1 MEENLFN
8 ALTVSAT
15 FSSSSYIASDGYNVY
30 VTLSGVSSLPLLP
43 STAIDGFYLT
53 VNGIPISIKSA
64 SVQNPSGSSTQK
76 STVVLKTYV
85 KIKSTDTV
93 QVKYYDGNLTDNS
106 TDVISD
112 IAFFTIT
119 DNRSTENKYF
129 DASDW
134 NLGLNSGEVVI
145 GSDSGFFTDATDLFK
160 KEYTYPF
167 AEVILDT
174 KPPEGVVIINE
185 SATTGGID
193 VRTFAAYAPLDA
205 SASGYSD
212 RSLSLTTATIEG
224 WQFVSSTEQRITSFI
239 IELKSVQLSAPTPAI
254 GNQTGRVTVS
264 LYSNTTGDIP
274 NTQIV
279 ELGVIQYDTLT
290 TSYQE
295 FSLTPL
301 VPVTLSA
308 QTTYWIVL
316 SFETIIKSGVTSSG
330 AISLMVKND
339 SVLSYAVYESN
350 AWRRLAQKQIGF
362 LKLVGTVSDGTPISA
377 DIMAQDIIGKNL
389 YQATNF
395 GGSTNTSQYEKIGA
409 GDAYFLNMYLTPD
422 STTGLYPLVQAVNI
436 GATASKTKSY
446 VVETKLTPKSSWE
459 TLYFNSASTTT
470 TDFIRYKFNTPT
482 RFSNIRIGYRGDLLA
497 NIEAGTLT
505 IAGIDEWSDVVEVQA
520 SHFSDFR
527 DADEF
532 ENVNT
537 RAWAPFTEGASV
549 YNWNITNQSKLW
561 EKLDNYSSVGF
572 LKSVPISNQMV
583 LASYQKISV
592 AQGSAQRSALNLDL
606 TVQGDTINAITVHN
620 SVVYIGT
627 ELGYVYQS
635 SQGDYWTIVN
645 QKNPLDS
652 TEYKTLPPVTALASH
667 GGALYVGT
675 KKTTTKSASV
685 YKYFDKKFTAIKT
698 DFTENKISA
707 FASNLGILF
716 VGTAGKFGT
725 LQGTVY
731 RYNGTDFKKI
741 SPEVSIDEVQ
751 AMIYS
756 TALSTVVA
764 GFSGGQVY
772 KLIYDSNNNPST
784 WSLLEDI
791 DATNIYNLND
801 DTSGKYLFVST
812 DTKLLCY
819 VKSLDVFK
827 TLSYPKYSNP
837 GLQITWKQFAAVST
851 DYKNDRDFSFTTI
864 QNQSSSISEFNL
876 NSSKPTGIGVS
887 YYTAVFE
894 GAIRPDTSASYQFL
908 IDTNTSVRLTV
919 NGTVLTAA
927 SLWTTES
934 NVTTNTLTDNPATQ
948 TVSLVADNYYS
959 LKLEVAV
966 KETGA
971 FIPKI
976 SLKWKD
982 TSSVFNDFSPVDSS
996 YFFKPN
1002 VITSINNLVN
1012 SYLGSGMDGSS
1023 YNFDPSFYET
1033 TKRYAYVRLKDEAG
1047 NYHNYRLADGTVP
1060 YESLNDFIYQGDTGG
1075 GDPIPGIGYISFAP
1089 TSVLAGSTAIATL
1102 RIPNSVN
1109 STSVYTITTDGNST
1123 SSVSSLT
1130 VPANSLSATFNVT
1143 VNSTVASTVTST
1155 IVTATL
1161 GDASYTGS
1169 LGVTPGTGG
1178 GGDGGDGGVPG
1189 PGGDGGDSNTTLKGV
1204 IYQIKPE
1211 MNPAIAP
1218 ITYIPSV
1225 TDAIYSPKRKVRS
1238 TGSYVNQ
1245 PFYVPTLSQWTTLS
1259 VLILNEYHANI
1270 ATGLDAG
1277 TAVNV
1282 YVRTSDTSAGC
1293 FETPWSEAYSK
1304 SYINNSSVPLTAETL
1319 TIDLQAYSGKFIQYY
1334 IELVSATQGDTPEV
1348 KAVTITYKAATG
1360 SYFFTKTFDTED
1372 YSTTIPVPTFRR
1384 GLLTSNQDKK
1394 DGEIVYGYTTDDRDG
1409 YKYDFGRYTII
1420 EPNKTFE
1427 LDTPSSTIKFAI
1439 LLTSIDGD
1447 PSIVYDF
1454 AVQLDAGDEDM
1465 KFMPEL

>member
-8 ALTVSAT
+8 AFTVSAT

-43 STAIDGFYLT
+43 STVINGFYLT
-53 VNGIPISIKSA
+53 VNDIPISIKSA

-85 KIKSTDTV
+85 KIKSTDAV
-93 QVKYYDGNLTDNS
+93 QVKYYNGNLTDNS
-106 TDVISD
+106 TDPIGDISL
-112 IAFFTIT
+112 FTIT

-145 GSDSGFFTDATDLFK
+145 GSDSGFFSDATDLFK

-205 SASGYSD
+205 SSSGYVD
-212 RSLSLTTATIEG
+212 RNLTLTTATIEG

-264 LYSNTTGDIP
+264 LYSNTSGDIP
-274 NTQIV
+274 NSQIA

-295 FSLTPL
+295 YSLTPL

-316 SFETIIKSGVTSSG
+316 SFETILKSGVTSSG
-330 AISLMVKND
+330 AVSLQVKND

-350 AWRRLAQKQIGF
+350 AWRRLAQKQIGY
-362 LKLVGTVSDGTPISA
+362 LKLVGTVSDGTPISS

-422 STTGLYPLVQAVNI
+422 ATTGLYPLVQAVNI

-446 VVETKLTPKSSWE
+446 VVETKLTPKSSWQ

-549 YNWNITNQSKLW
+549 YDWNITNQSKLW

-572 LKSVPISNQMV
+572 LKSAPISNQMV
-583 LASYQKISV
+583 LTSYQKISV
-592 AQGSAQRSALNLDL
+592 AQGTAQRSALNLDL
-606 TVQGDTINAITVHN
+606 ADEGDTINAIAVHN

-645 QKNPLDS
+645 QKNPLDA
-652 TEYKTLPPVTALASH
+652 TEYKTLPPVTALVSH

-675 KKTTTKSASV
+675 KKTSTKNASV

-707 FASNLGILF
+707 LASNLGILF
-716 VGTAGKFGT
+716 VATSGLYGS
-725 LQGTVY
+725 LQGRVFSYDGVT
-731 RYNGTDFKKI
+731 FK
-741 SPEVSIDEVQ
+741 PVAPPGFDQVQ
-751 AMIYS
+751 SMIYS
-756 TALSTVVA
+756 TTLSTIVA
-764 GFSGGQVY
+764 GFNGGKIY

-784 WSLLEDI
+784 WSLLEDTG
-791 DATNIYNLND
+791 ATNIYNLND

-827 TLSYPKYSNP
+827 TLSYPQYSNP
-837 GLQITWKQFAAVST
+837 GLQLTWKQFTPETT
-851 DYKNDRDFSFTTI
+851 DYKNDRDFTFTTI

-876 NSSKPTGIGVS
+876 SGSKPTGIGAS

-894 GAIRPDTSASYQFL
+894 GAIKPSSSASYQFL
-908 IDTNTSVRLTV
+908 VDTNTNIRLTV

-934 NVTTNTLTDNPATQ
+934 NVTTNALSDNLATQ
-948 TVSLVADNYYS
+948 TLDLTADNYYS

-966 KETGA
+966 KEAGA
-971 FIPKI
+971 FIPKV
-976 SLKWKD
+976 SLQWKD
-982 TSSVFNDFSPVDSS
+982 TSSAFNDFSAVGSS
-996 YFFKPN
+996 YFYKPN

-1012 SYLGSGMDGSS
+1012 SYLGSGLDGSS
-1023 YNFDPSFYET
+1023 YTFDPSFYET
-1033 TKRYAYVRLKDEAG
+1033 TKRFAYVRLKDEAG
-1047 NYHNYRLADGTVP
+1047 NYHNYRLADGTIP

-1075 GDPIPGIGYISFAP
+1075 GDIIPGIGYISFAP
-1089 TSVLAGSTAIATL
+1089 TSVLAGSTAVATL
-1102 RIPNSVN
+1102 HLPNSVN
-1109 STSVYTITTDGNST
+1109 ATTIYAITTDGNST
-1123 SSVSSLT
+1123 ASVSSVT

-1143 VNSTVASTVTST
+1143 VNSTVASSVTST
-1155 IVTATL
+1155 TVTATL
-1161 GDASYTGS
+1161 NDASYTGS

-1178 GGDGGDGGVPG
+1178 GGDGDN
-1189 PGGDGGDSNTTLKGV
+1189 NTTLKGV

-1211 MNPAIAP
+1211 MNPSVAP

-1245 PFYVPTLSQWTTLS
+1245 PFYVPTLSQWTTMS
-1259 VLILNEYHANI
+1259 VLILNEYHTNI

-1282 YVRTSDTSAGC
+1282 YIRTSDTSAGC
-1293 FETPWSEAYSK
+1293 FETSWSEAYSK

-1334 IELVSATQGDTPEV
+1334 IELISATQGDTPEV
-1348 KAVTITYKAATG
+1348 KAVTITYKAASG
-1360 SYFFTKTFDTED
+1360 SYFFTKTFNTED

-1409 YKYDFGRYTII
+1409 YKYDFGRYTVI

-1447 PSIVYDF
+1447 PSVVYDF